1 MQQFELLKTAE
12 SILQTL
18 GKNNIDPKDVRYL
31 PMFADYRR
39 LKCEGHKMC
48 YIAYYLSQEYSC
60 GEATVYRVIKRMQQE
75 IL

>member
-1 MQQFELLKTAE
+1 
-12 SILQTL
+12 
-18 GKNNIDPKDVRYL
+18 
-31 PMFADYRR
+31 MFADYRR
-39 LKCEGHKMC
+39 LKGEGHKMC